1 MLIHGFWSKINDD
14 KEPKKK
20 FGNNSVLCSLYSL
33 YSFSKEPNTKF
44 LFATR
49 KDLVQHDLNLLRII
63 NMFEIYLYSIRR
75 FNTKFQQ
82 IEKVI
87 GNNILHISFQDTDK
101 RLCGTAKMISIML
114 ICLCYAPQ
122 LSKIFVN
129 WHQIHFPVCS
139 SNLASVYAW
148 KYHLHPIN
156 LAEIATTI
164 SQMPNLHHFSID
176 RLGIWESAH
185 HRQCKTGSCNLRIR
199 ELTF

>member
-1 MLIHGFWSKINDD
+1 MKSISTKRSKFEVFDFWIMVEK
-14 KEPKKK
+14 
-20 FGNNSVLCSLYSL
+20 
-33 YSFSKEPNTKF
+33 
-44 LFATR
+44 
-49 KDLVQHDLNLLRII
+49 
-63 NMFEIYLYSIRR
+63 YL
-75 FNTKFQQ
+75 Q

-87 GNNILHISFQDTDK
+87 GYNILHISFQDTDK
-101 RLCGTAKMISIML
+101 RLCGTAKMTSIML

>member
-1 MLIHGFWSKINDD
+1 MAFEVKSMMTKNQ
-14 KEPKKK
+14 KK
-20 FGNNSVLCSLYSL
+20 FGNNYVLCSSFI
-33 YSFSKEPNTKF
+33 FSKELNTKF

-49 KDLVQHDLNLLRII
+49 KDIVQHDLNLLRII
-63 NMFEIYLYSIRR
+63 HMFEISFCAIRSLDLDYTQFFANWKTYQLQYLAY
-75 FNTKFQQ
+75 Q
-82 IEKVI
+82 
-87 GNNILHISFQDTDK
+87 LL
-101 RLCGTAKMISIML
+101 RLWQKTMWYCKMTSIML
-114 ICLCYAPQ
+114 ICLYYAPQ

-129 WHQIHFPVCS
+129 WHHIYFPVCS